1 MFSAP
6 ELRQDFGFQQ
16 ESESRKGCPM
26 RKQKRVFLKR
36 ALGIVFAL
44 AALNMITAVA
54 NGQQRPRPTAIV
66 KLGYELELRSD
77 SKIFMDQIAASGK
90 VVPLDEPIDKPGDQ
104 DVGGGHFGP
113 GNVQVNNPALDYI
126 QVFPRFRPFVHFT
139 QSETSVA
146 IFEDTVVATYNTSA
160 GIHLIPNPNGPG
172 LVFDRIQLSGFS
184 TSTDGGKT
192 FKSGFFPGVANTPF
206 SYGDPSVDVGQ
217 HGRFYFA
224 QLGQDALGNFGITAN
239 TSRDGLHWHDA
250 VVVAMDDGAD
260 KPWLAVGP
268 DPRKENQENAYI
280 TWSSFQNDGSITLQ
294 LAKSTNGGKTWT
306 SKTIFAPPADPDPT
320 HPQNALSFSNPV
332 VDRSTGTL
340 YIPFAHFSNA
350 DTDFLQMMISNDG
363 GEAFHFATF
372 NIPSAPDPT
381 LLPIVQPGE
390 ITECGVGLDSMGNFI
405 PNLRLTIHG
414 GTDVGGSLTGLRRF
428 VNATRLIA
436 QPALAAQDGVLYL
449 AWNTSTSPFFGDPNG
464 TSNIMYMRSDDGGA
478 TWTKAVQVNPPG
490 DPHHIHPSLSVSP
503 EDGVVHASY
512 YTQHSDGSV
521 DLVMSTSD
529 RDADSFPAGRTVEV
543 SSTPF
548 ALPPTN
554 VPIPTASNP
563 FATTNYDRNI
573 AQCYALG
580 EYQSVKD
587 AHDGVYVLWGD
598 TRNTVTQPV
607 SPLDPLSGTTHPQE
621 DVFFQRVNQD

>member
-1 MFSAP
+1 V
-6 ELRQDFGFQQ
+6 
-16 ESESRKGCPM
+16 
-26 RKQKRVFLKR
+26 RKQKRAFLKCSI
-36 ALGIVFAL
+36 GIVSAL
-44 AALNMITAVA
+44 ATFSIFSTVA
-54 NGQQRPRPTAIV
+54 NGQQRPRPTVIV
-66 KLGYELELRSD
+66 KLGYDLELRSD
-77 SKIFMDQIAASGK
+77 SKIFMDQLAASGR
-90 VVPLDEPIDKPGDQ
+90 VVPLDEPTDMPGDQ
-104 DVGGGHFGP
+104 DVARGHFGP
-113 GNVQVNNPALDYI
+113 GNVQVNNPGLDSI
-126 QVFPRFRPFVHFT
+126 QVFPGFRPFLHTT

-146 IFEDTVVATYNTSA
+146 AFGDTVVATYNTSA

-192 FKSGFFPGVANTPF
+192 FKSGFFPGVADTPF
-206 SYGDPSVDVGQ
+206 SFGDPSVDVGR

-239 TSRDGLHWHDA
+239 TSNDGLHWHDA
-250 VVVAMDDGAD
+250 VVVALDNGAD

-294 LAKSTNGGKTWT
+294 LAKSTDRGKTWT
-306 SKTIFAPPADPDPT
+306 SKTIFAPPADADPT

-340 YIPFAHFSNA
+340 YIPFAHFSNSN
-350 DTDFLQMMISNDG
+350 TDFLQMMISNDG
-363 GEAFHFATF
+363 GDTFHFATF
-372 NIPSAPDPT
+372 NIAGAPDPT

-390 ITECGVGLDSMGNFI
+390 LTECGVSLDATGNFLL
-405 PNLRLTIHG
+405 NLRLTVHAG
-414 GTDVGGSLTGLRRF
+414 SDVGGSLTGLRRF

-436 QPALAAQDGVLYL
+436 QPALAALDGVLYL

-478 TWTKAVQVNPPG
+478 TWTNAVQVNPPG
-490 DPHHIHPSLSVSP
+490 DPHHVHPSLSVSP
-503 EDGVVHASY
+503 EDGAVHITY
-512 YTQHSDGSV
+512 YTQHPDSSL

-529 RDADSFPAGRTVEV
+529 RDADSFPGGRTIEV
-543 SSTPF
+543 SRTPF

-554 VPIPTASNP
+554 VPIPNASNP

-587 AHDGVYVLWGD
+587 AHDGTYALWGD
-598 TRNTVTQPV
+598 TRNTVTEPV
-607 SPLDPLSGTTHPQE
+607 NIRDPLSGLTHPQE
-621 DVFFQRVNQD
+621 DVFFQFVRQKD